1 VAWFSPNPTFGV
13 RVIRAD
19 RSCRLVLD
27 GELDL
32 ASTPGLAL
40 ELSRLE
46 RRRAPLVIVDLRGV
60 TFMDLACLQLL
71 LSAHGRARNDGRGF
85 AIVRGPRQV
94 QRLMT
99 LTGVEK
105 QLHML
110 DDPAVLLSPGRDEQE
125 RRNASVSA
133 GPPARGR
140 SW

>member
-32 ASTPGLAL
+32 ASTPELAL

-60 TFMDLACLQLL
+60 TFMDLACLQVLV
-71 LSAHGRARNDGRGF
+71 SADGRARDDGRGF

-105 QLHML
+105 QLYML
-110 DDPAVLLSPGRDEQE
+110 DDPAVLSPGGDEQE